1 MQPDPRMEDGV
12 KERIETVK
20 GTIGGAIEDVAG
32 PEMRTAA
39 QRGAGVLAENP
50 LGLMLGALGVGF
62 VAGLLLP
69 VTTYERET
77 VGPLRDD
84 LLDRAQ
90 SVGSEAL
97 EHGRQVLAETAQAA
111 LQTAQLAAQR
121 HVQQVVDEVSA

>member
-1 MQPDPRMEDGV
+1 MLPNARMEDGV
-12 KERIETVK
+12 SERIETVK
-20 GTIGGAIEDVAG
+20 GTIGGAMEHVAG
-32 PEMRTAA
+32 PEVRAA
-39 QRGAGVLAENP
+39 THGGAGVFAENP

-97 EHGRQVLAETAQAA
+97 EHGKQVLAETAQAA
-111 LQTAQLAAQR
+111 LQTAQLSAQR
-121 HVQQVVDEVSA
+121 HVQQVVDEASA